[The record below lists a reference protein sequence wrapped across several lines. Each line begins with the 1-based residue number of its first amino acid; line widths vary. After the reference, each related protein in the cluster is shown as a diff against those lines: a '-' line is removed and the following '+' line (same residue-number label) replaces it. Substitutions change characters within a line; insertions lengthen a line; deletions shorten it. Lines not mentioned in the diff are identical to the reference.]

1 MNQLYLIGFAQAL
14 FFTLLILTKKNKILS
29 DYVLA
34 FFIFLLG
41 GQLFF
46 IYSYYG
52 GLYEQYPSIII
63 IDIYYWVLLGPTLLL
78 YTYLMS
84 RNKLPGKI
92 FLLSF
97 IPLIIITIGAY
108 KYIFI
113 DGSNFFS
120 TPSESLFEEVSG
132 YIWLYNT
139 PLFFLFT
146 IFLLKKHSFR
156 IKDYFSSEK
165 NVNLKW
171 VYFLTSGF
179 AIFLLVLLFGRYL
192 DNLIGLVLPRGYSY
206 IWLVMVLYI
215 FGIGVYGYR
224 QRGIFVNFDIDEVLK
239 QPGEKQPS
247 ISGRIKPLEKTH
259 YEKSGLSKEEAE
271 EILNLVQNKMAEEKF
286 YIDCEINLSELAK
299 EVGTTTHKLS
309 QVINE
314 KTNKNFFEFINEYRI
329 DEVKAQLLDPAK
341 NNLKIISIAYDCGF
355 NSKSAFYTLFKKHT
369 GITPAEYRQTNQ
381 KAAV

>member
-14 FFTLLILTKKNKILS
+14 FFTLLILTKKEKVFS

-63 IDIYYWVLLGPTLLL
+63 IDIYYWTLLGPTLLL
-78 YTYLMS
+78 YTYLMT
-84 RNKLPGKI
+84 RGKKPGKI
-92 FLLSF
+92 FILTI
-97 IPLIIITIGAY
+97 IPTIIITIGAY

-113 DGSNFFS
+113 DGSNFFN
-120 TPSESLFEEVSG
+120 TPYESLIEEISG

-139 PLFFLFT
+139 PIFFLFT
-146 IFLLKKHSFR
+146 IFILRKHTSR
-156 IKDYFSSEK
+156 IRKYFSSEK

-171 VYFLTSGF
+171 LYFLTSGF
-179 AIFLLVLLFGRYL
+179 ALFLLVLLFGRYL
-192 DNLIGLVLPRGYSY
+192 ENLIGLVLPRGYSY

-215 FGIGVYGYR
+215 FGIGIYGYR
-224 QRGIFVNFDIDEVLK
+224 QRGIFTNLFDVAIPDDSV
-239 QPGEKQPS
+239 EKTLN
-247 ISGRIKPLEKTH
+247 ISGSIKPLEKTS
-259 YEKSGLSKEEAE
+259 YVKSGLSEDEAQ
-271 EILNLVQNKMAEEKF
+271 EILNLLQTKMEEEKY

-299 EVGTTTHKLS
+299 EIGTTTHKLS

-314 KTNKNFFEFINEYRI
+314 KTEKNFFEFINNYRI
-329 DEVKAQLLDPAK
+329 DEVKSQLLDPGK

-355 NSKSAFYTLFKKHT
+355 NSKSAFYSLFKKFT
-369 GITPAEYRQTNQ
+369 GLTPAEYRETNQ
-381 KAAV
+381 KKAI